1 MTQDAEETGYCN
13 YLYGCEND
21 LVKLHRSFEYQVR
34 EKDSEKTEPLSPE
47 EIEER
52 MQNDRMLRKERNVRR
67 RRRRMRNMIELSLKK
82 RENYY

>member
-52 MQNDRMLRKERNVRR
+52 MQNDRMLRKERNARR
-67 RRRRMRNMIELSLKK
+67 QRRRMRNRIELSLKK

>member
-13 YLYGCEND
+13 YLCGCEND

-52 MQNDRMLRKERNVRR
+52 MQNDRMLRKERDVRR
-67 RRRRMRNMIELSLKK
+67 RRCRMRNMIELSLKK
-82 RENYY
+82 RENHC